1 MFWAFGINMGV
12 CRNLSR
18 RRGQEAGRRRFKSC
32 QRQRVWNQNQNDNIF
47 KEVKVKEEVKN
58 VTEWKTSK

>member
-1 MFWAFGINMGV
+1 LGVLGIIMGV

-18 RRGQEAGRRRFKSC
+18 RRGQEACRRRSKSC
-32 QRQRVWNQNQNDNIF
+32 QRQRAGNQNQDDNFF